1 MNHFWRSLRWLAR
14 LEIAVGVAITLVV
27 LLVLAM
33 QGPMK

>member
-1 MNHFWRSLRWLAR
+1 MNRFLAILRRLAR

-33 QGPMK
+33 QGR